1 MQYVILLIPESVLN
15 LRVWIHAV
23 MLNFGFGHR
32 STHWVKTES
41 VLEAAPEYTIHRR
54 DRHGLDAPP
63 SVRWMRRSAKLRI
76 DDYVG

>member
-32 STHWVKTES
+32 STHGVKNR
-41 VLEAAPEYTIHRR
+41 V
-54 DRHGLDAPP
+54 GLGGCARIYDTP
-63 SVRWMRRSAKLRI
+63 SRPTRFRRSPVRSVDAS
-76 DDYVG
+76 VSQTEN